1 MERFSIILLITSL
14 GYISGLTDINDISLS
29 TEFLI
34 DSKEFPNNT
43 LPIDSI
49 FYFRLEI
56 EDENEKIIRLTAD
69 KSDSFIVKITSSEEK
84 PEIQL
89 IDQDKL
95 NKLNE
100 QELQKSLNDSEYYFH
115 YYHFLP
121 EENNKYILI
130 SVALKKDLNY
140 FSLYIESDESKPDE
154 IITIKAE
161 Y

>member
-43 LPIDSI
+43 LPIDSV

-56 EDENEKIIRLTAD
+56 ADENEKIIRLKAD
-69 KSDSFIVKITSSEEK
+69 KNDSFIVKITPFEDK

-89 IDQDKL
+89 IGPD
-95 NKLNE
+95 NLNE
-100 QELQKSLNDSEYYFH
+100 QELQKSLNDSEYYIH

-130 SVALKKDLNY
+130 SVTLKKDLNY
-140 FSLYIESDESKPDE
+140 FSLYIESEESKTD
-154 IITIKAE
+154 
-161 Y
+161 